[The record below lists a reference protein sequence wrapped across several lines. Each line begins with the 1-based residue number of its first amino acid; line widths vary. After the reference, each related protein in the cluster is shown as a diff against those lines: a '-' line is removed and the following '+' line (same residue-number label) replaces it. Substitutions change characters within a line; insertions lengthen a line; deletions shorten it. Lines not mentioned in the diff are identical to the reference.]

1 MKKTVTRC
9 AFAAI
14 VPLLLAVAPSAFA
27 FSRVGHETIAQLA
40 YQSTELSPKAKA
52 AIDKILSTSDPV
64 HPGQPEA
71 VTDAAEWPDE
81 IKSPYGAY
89 SKYPWAKS
97 FIAAH
102 PNHHLWHFVNF
113 PVGSS
118 KYDPTKTVYA
128 VPTDIVHSVE
138 GCIAILEGK
147 GGFDNLT
154 QLDALRYLLHLVGD
168 AHQPLHTITGYFDV
182 HDPANPK
189 LLPANKPIPATAW
202 KDSGGNGLSYG
213 AETEL
218 HAAWDDVI
226 VNTIAGKDTQKLVS
240 ALSSAVKSTSYTTS
254 GDYHNWIT
262 AWVSDSMTV
271 ASAAYGPLKFDQYKT
286 SPQDEIVVTLPST
299 YIKDES
305 VTERTQII
313 KGATHLLQLLNAIH
327 WAN

>member
-1 MKKTVTRC
+1 MKKHIIRS

-14 VPLLLAVAPSAFA
+14 VPLVLTIAPSAFA

-40 YQSTELSPKAKA
+40 YQSPELSPKAKA
-52 AIDKILSTSDPV
+52 AIDKLLSASNPL

-81 IKSPYGAY
+81 IKPPYGAY

-97 FIAAH
+97 FIETH

-113 PVGSS
+113 PVGSP
-118 KYDPTKTVYA
+118 KYDSTQAEYA

-138 GCIAILEGK
+138 GCVAILEGK
-147 GGFDNLT
+147 GGYDNLT

-168 AHQPLHTITGYFDV
+168 AHQPLHTIEGFFDV
-182 HDPANPK
+182 QNPAKPK
-189 LLPANKPIPATAW
+189 LLPANQPIPATAW
-202 KDSGGNGLSYG
+202 KDSGGNGLYYG
-213 AETEL
+213 ADTEL

-226 VNTIAGKDTQKLVS
+226 VNAIAGKDTQKLVS
-240 ALSSAVKSTSYTTS
+240 TLSPSVKSSNYGTP

-262 AWVSDSMTV
+262 SWVSDSMTV
-271 ASAAYGPLKFDQYKT
+271 AKGAYSPLKYDQRKT
-286 SPQDEIVVTLPST
+286 SPQDEIVITLPTT

-305 VTERTQII
+305 VILQTQIV
-313 KGATHLLQLLNAIH
+313 KGATHLLQLLNAIQ